1 MDDTNEETIK
11 KILIVMS
18 RIIWFTQKLLS
29 YNKKNLNIKKL
40 KQFKKSY
47 SPTVVNGM
55 NKCSHY
61 TVE

>member
-11 KILIVMS
+11 KMLTVMS

-29 YNKKNLNIKKL
+29 YTKKILNIKKL
-40 KQFKKSY
+40 KQFKKPY
-47 SPTVVNGM
+47 SPAVVSRM

-61 TVE
+61 IVE